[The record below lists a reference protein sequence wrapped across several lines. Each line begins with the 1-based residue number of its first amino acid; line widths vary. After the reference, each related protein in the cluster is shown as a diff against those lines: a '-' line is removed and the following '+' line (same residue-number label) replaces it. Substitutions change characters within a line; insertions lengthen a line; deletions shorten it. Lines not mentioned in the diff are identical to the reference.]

1 MLYIA
6 LASFFA
12 GMAAMSIL
20 WLIVIFIKMQ
30 ERIVKLEE
38 SKSKRLP
45 YNVAMGLEDAA
56 LELIVLLSQD
66 ELRHE
71 QAKAAL
77 SVVQRLRQ
85 DGTKYDADKPLSEIS
100 EEMKAKNL

>member
-1 MLYIA
+1 MYIA

-12 GMAAMSIL
+12 GMAVVSII
-20 WLIVIFIKMQ
+20 WLIVIILKMH

-38 SKSKRLP
+38 SKAKRLP

-56 LELIVLLSQD
+56 LELVVLLSQD

-71 QAKAAL
+71 QAQAVL
-77 SVVQRLRQ
+77 SLVQRLRR
-85 DGTKYDADKPLSEIS
+85 DGTKYEADKPLGEIRG
-100 EEMKAKNL
+100 EDKFKNL